1 MTRGFRDEDT
11 DESVSIAD
19 CKAVGESAA
28 ALRVLIR
35 GESTWI
41 PKSQITDD
49 SEVYEMGGE
58 GKLVITGWFANK
70 EGLE

>member
-11 DESVSIAD
+11 EDAVAIAD
-19 CKAVGESAA
+19 CKAVGETAA
-28 ALRVLIR
+28 ALRVLVR
-35 GESTWI
+35 GESKWV

-49 SEVYEMGGE
+49 SEVYETGHE